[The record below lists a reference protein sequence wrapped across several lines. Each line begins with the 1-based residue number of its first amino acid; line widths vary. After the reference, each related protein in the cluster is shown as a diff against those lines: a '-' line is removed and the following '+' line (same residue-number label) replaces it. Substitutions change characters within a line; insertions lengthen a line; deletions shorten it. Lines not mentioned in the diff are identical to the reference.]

1 MPAQEDAGARVESIL
16 DKVDREVARR
26 RAQQQQS
33 PPPIPE
39 ALQDAAPAPVA
50 PPAVPPAAAAPPA
63 APPAP
68 APAAPAPVPA
78 PEPGRPISLTDPNAP
93 TPVTT
98 QELSSGLAAA
108 RRRLAIVNT
117 QLDELASEIEALNDQ
132 ARRIREE
139 RLAQSARPALSPRP
153 VTLADQEASAPEPI
167 PIPVEPAPGPAAL
180 PTAAASIPAP
190 EEPARP
196 PLGAPEPIPEP
207 PKQESPTA
215 GMRVRPRPPAQSQ
228 RRVPAAD
235 QARLVAVELAVS
247 GQTRGDVAELLA
259 AQYADVDPQAILDS
273 LFGPGTPPSARMSGT

>member
-39 ALQDAAPAPVA
+39 PLQDAAPAAIA
-50 PPAVPPAAAAPPA
+50 PPVVAPAAAAPPA

-68 APAAPAPVPA
+68 APAAPPAPVAA
-78 PEPGRPISLTDPNAP
+78 PEPSRPISLTDPNAP
-93 TPVTT
+93 TPVTA
-98 QELSSGLAAA
+98 QELTSGLAAA

-132 ARRIREE
+132 ARRIRED

-153 VTLADQEASAPEPI
+153 VTIADQEAPAPA

-190 EEPARP
+190 EEPERP
-196 PLGAPEPIPEP
+196 PLGAPEPVPEP
-207 PKQESPTA
+207 PKQERPTA

-247 GQTRGDVAELLA
+247 GQTRGDVAELLE